1 MSPEDPV
8 SEVSRQWLTE
18 ARSDLTLARIDK
30 PALVSWEAL
39 CFHAQQAAE
48 KGLKAV
54 LVHFQV
60 DFPRTHSIG
69 ELIGLLE
76 GHDHPVP
83 TDIQGAKGLTVYAVH
98 TRYPFDG
105 RGEPRTSM
113 IREDLDQA
121 IEIADRVLAWAE
133 SVIAGKPHV

>member
-1 MSPEDPV
+1 MPPEDPI
-8 SEVSRQWLTE
+8 SEISRQWLTE
-18 ARSDLTLARIDK
+18 ARSDLALARIDK
-30 PALVSWEAL
+30 PTLVSWEAL

-83 TDIQGAKGLTVYAVH
+83 ADIQGADDGLPDHLHQGLPEAH
-98 TRYPFDG
+98 
-105 RGEPRTSM
+105 ES
-113 IREDLDQA
+113 
-121 IEIADRVLAWAE
+121 ADPLA
-133 SVIAGKPHV
+133 S

>member
-1 MSPEDPV
+1 MPPEDPV
-8 SEVSRQWLTE
+8 SEISHQWLTE
-18 ARSDLTLARIDK
+18 ARSDLALARIDK
-30 PALVSWEAL
+30 PTLVSWEAL

-83 TDIQGAKGLTVYAVH
+83 ADIQGAKGLTVYAVH

-105 RGEPRTSM
+105 RGEPHTSM
-113 IREDLDQA
+113 TREDLERA

-133 SVIAGKPHV
+133 SVVAGKPHV

>member
-1 MSPEDPV
+1 MPPEDPV

-48 KGLKAV
+48 KGLTAV

-113 IREDLDQA
+113 TREDLDQA

>member
-1 MSPEDPV
+1 MPPEDPV
-8 SEVSRQWLTE
+8 SEVSRQWLIE
-18 ARSDLTLARIDK
+18 ARSDLTLARIVK

-76 GHDHPVP
+76 GHDHLVP
-83 TDIQGAKGLTVYAVH
+83 DDIQSAKGLTVYAVH

-105 RGEPRTSM
+105 RGEPRTAM
-113 IREDLDQA
+113 TREDLERA
-121 IEIADRVLAWAE
+121 IEIADKVLVWAE
-133 SVIAGKPHV
+133 SVVTGKSHV

>member
-1 MSPEDPV
+1 MPPEDPI

-18 ARSDLTLARIDK
+18 ARSELTLARIEK

-69 ELIGLLE
+69 DLIGLLE
-76 GHDHPVP
+76 DHGHPVP
-83 TDIQGAKGLTVYAVH
+83 GDIQGAKGLTVYAVH

-105 RGEPRTSM
+105 RGEPRTTM
-113 IREDLDQA
+113 TQEDLVQA
-121 IEIADRVLAWAE
+121 IEIAAGVLAWAE
-133 SVIAGKPHV
+133 SIVTGKSHV